1 MARPDKRLSELEQRY
16 DRLRR
21 SVLLFRELA
30 STTRSE
36 AFYAR
41 LLSGL
46 ANEFEVSAGFFGK
59 VQGVGGCVAILASL
73 ERVSGQLP
81 SELPLAHPLVRQVL
95 GQEERCLILT
105 SREEAPAGSFVHSGS
120 ESSLAVKCRL
130 ESDEPELLILESR
143 SREAFSEEDGVFVAE
158 LLETL
163 EKTLFNRYSRSRSD
177 REIGLLLDVARGE
190 ADLQRALDESEL
202 SSLLQKLLEVALSR
216 THCRHGAVLLVDED
230 SQDLHMEAETFS
242 LDLNQRIPRVLKRRA
257 DRPSGVVFRV
267 MSENRHYLANDTSQ
281 DPYYTQLLSDTR
293 AALAVPMS
301 FQDRCIGVILVESQQ
316 EAHFTP
322 DHVAMLDALAQTAT
336 SFVRRAQLYRSTQMD
351 QEKEA
356 VLIKGRG
363 PAWDD
368 VERRIERAADTNATV
383 CLRGE
388 SGTGKELVAHAIH
401 FNSNRQK
408 APFVTVNCA
417 AIPFELLESELFGH
431 VKGAFTGAVVDRAGQ
446 FEVADGGTIF
456 LDEIGDLPPAL
467 QVKLLRVLQS
477 AEVRKV
483 GSDQVRRVD
492 VRVIAATSRD
502 LEAMMG
508 QGLFR
513 EDLYYRLM
521 VVPTHLPPLREYP
534 ESIPG
539 MVRQFLRDANVA
551 YGRSVAGVEDDA
563 LQALCGHSYPGNV
576 RELRNIVEQAVLL
589 SEGSWIRRS
598 DLPGYL
604 RGEESPPPMPGSL
617 APPGQ
622 PNSVAPVQ
630 PPLAVEALGAATV
643 SPPSPLASVVGA
655 ESLESALEW
664 DYKTL
669 KAEMLRRFESQYLD
683 SLLEA
688 TGGNVT
694 RAAELA
700 GIHRVNIHR
709 MLKRRSEH

>member
-1 MARPDKRLSELEQRY
+1 MARSDKKNSGLQQRY

-21 SVLLFRELA
+21 SVLLFRDLA
-30 STTRSE
+30 STTRSD
-36 AFYAR
+36 ALYAR

-46 ANEFEVSAGFFGK
+46 ADEFDVSTGFLGR
-59 VQGVGGCVAILASL
+59 VRSDSGVVDILASL
-73 ERVSGQLP
+73 ERVPGQVAKD
-81 SELPLAHPLVRQVL
+81 LPLEHPVVQQVL
-95 GQEERCLILT
+95 AQDRRFLILDPRGEAAPT
-105 SREEAPAGSFVHSGS
+105 SLFHSGS
-120 ESSLAVKCRL
+120 ESLLVVRCRL
-130 ESDEPELLILESR
+130 ESDEPEILVLESR
-143 SREAFSEEDGVFVAE
+143 TRSAFSEEDGSFVAE

-230 SQDLHMEAETFS
+230 TQELHMEAETFS
-242 LDLNQRIPRVLKRRA
+242 LDLKQEVPRVLKRRS

-267 MSENRHYLANDTSQ
+267 MSENRHYLANDTTQ
-281 DPYYTQLLSDTR
+281 DPYYTKLLADTR
-293 AALAVPMS
+293 ASLAVPMS
-301 FQDRCIGVILVESQQ
+301 FQDRCIGVILVESQNQ
-316 EAHFTP
+316 AHFTS

-336 SFVRRAQLYRSTQMD
+336 SFVRRAQLYRSTQLD
-351 QEKEA
+351 QGMEA
-356 VLIKGRG
+356 ILIKGRG
-363 PAWDD
+363 PAWDV
-368 VERRIERAADTNATV
+368 VERRIERAAATNATV

-408 APFVTVNCA
+408 GPFVTVNCA

-431 VKGAFTGAVVDRAGQ
+431 VKGAFTGAVGERAGQ

-502 LEAMMG
+502 LETMMG

-539 MVRQFLRDANVA
+539 MLRQFLRDANVR
-551 YGRSVAGVEDDA
+551 YGRSIAGVEDAA
-563 LQALCGHSYPGNV
+563 LEALCSHSYPGNV

-589 SEGSWIRRS
+589 SEGSWIGLA
-598 DLPGYL
+598 DLPPYL
-604 RGEESPPPMPGSL
+604 RGEEPPPPMPGSL
-617 APPGQ
+617 TQSGSSPAPAQAHRGLDSQ
-622 PNSVAPVQ
+622 PQVGV
-630 PPLAVEALGAATV
+630 
-643 SPPSPLASVVGA
+643 PSGPSQQLSGLS

-664 DYKTL
+664 DYKAL
-669 KAEMLRRFESQYLD
+669 KAETLRRFEAQYLD
-683 SLLEA
+683 SLLDA
-688 TGGNVT
+688 TEGNVT